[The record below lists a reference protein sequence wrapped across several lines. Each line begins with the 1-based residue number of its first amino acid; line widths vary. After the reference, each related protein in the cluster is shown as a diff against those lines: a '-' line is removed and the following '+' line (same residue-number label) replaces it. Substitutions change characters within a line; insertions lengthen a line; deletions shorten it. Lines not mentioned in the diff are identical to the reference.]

1 MRFQREGG
9 MMKQAEKKQN
19 HAQFANFMPIGVGMI
34 ILMLMAGCSADY
46 GRLKRDL
53 QVQQAFESQQ
63 VPPGYTYY
71 YYGYSS
77 KPYVVFGIEPKYKM
91 SSKFWKEV
99 APNTDEFKEMIRW
112 IWEDYGY
119 HKFGSD
125 ILDPAEKKVG
135 IMYTAITPT
144 SVKFGADNQIEV
156 IPSAPFLWGPDGG
169 KGGGIRVF

>member
-1 MRFQREGG
+1 MNPAG
-9 MMKQAEKKQN
+9 KKPN
-19 HAQFANFMPIGVGMI
+19 HTRFANFIPLGLGMI
-34 ILMLMAGCSADY
+34 IFVLMAGCSADY
-46 GRLKRDL
+46 GRLRRDL

-63 VPPGYTYY
+63 VPSEYTYY

-77 KPYVVFGIEPKYKM
+77 KPYVVFGIEPRYKM

-99 APNTDEFKEMIRW
+99 APNTAEFKEMIRW

-125 ILDPAEKKVG
+125 ILEPTGEKVG
-135 IMYTAITPT
+135 IMYTAIAST

-156 IPSAPFLWGPDGG
+156 IPGTPFLWGPDGG
-169 KGGGIRVF
+169 EGGGIRVF